1 MSNYRKIAEQALLKS
16 LTRNKSKLNEGVV
29 YGDNITERMH
39 PQLEQELAERKHS
52 LGKHPAIPEG
62 DENNFEQKIMGKRFS
77 EVVNRY
83 KRAFDVDE
91 IDNTKLMTQM
101 MPMVHE
107 TMALETKHKKD
118 LEKLAEKMIRDEYDM
133 SEDIVEIKATLSP
146 KISLEGTKK
155 HPTPK
160 SNDFQ
165 FESHEDMV
173 NAKGEVYKRRFLN
186 AMIQGAAKKTNHMF
200 HLVDD
205 ELTNMDPR
213 LLNRY
218 SKVMS
223 AADYMYYVIPKM
235 DNGTSGGVVKVTF
248 PTADNPKA
256 VIEAEAM
263 IFPVLIHELVKGVME
278 LLSAHGLPK
287 DKKLGDYV
295 IDKADFLS
303 AEPWD
308 MRIGPALWD
317 RFTDCIDADDFNLK
331 HQLYMELASMPVN
344 EFNENMREILAGTN
358 KGKKMVKEIM
368 SSIKQELQEEEFDN
382 AMNELNSKEDKEYYT
397 LDEIMFGNDIE
408 LDEDD
413 DDVFNSDDLF

>member
-1 MSNYRKIAEQALLKS
+1 
-16 LTRNKSKLNEGVV
+16 
-29 YGDNITERMH
+29 MH

-91 IDNTKLMTQM
+91 IDNGKLMMQM

-107 TMALETKHKKD
+107 TMAIEGKHKKA
-118 LEKLAEKMIRDEYDM
+118 LEELAEKMIRQEYDM
-133 SEDIVEIKATLSP
+133 SEDVVEIKAKLSP
-146 KISLEGTKK
+146 NIMLEGTKK

-160 SNDFQ
+160 SNDYQ

-173 NAKGEVYKRRFLN
+173 NAKDEVYKRRFLN

-200 HLVDD
+200 HMVDD

-223 AADYMYYVIPKM
+223 AADYMYYVIPNM

-248 PTADNPKA
+248 PTPENPKA

-263 IFPVLIHELVKGVME
+263 VFPVLIHELVKGVME

-295 IDKADFLS
+295 VDKADFLA

-331 HQLYMELASMPVN
+331 HHLYMELASMPVK
-344 EFNENMREILAGTN
+344 EFNENIREILAGTN
-358 KGKKMVKEIM
+358 KGKKIVKEIM
-368 SSIKQELQEEEFDN
+368 DSVKKELKEEEFNN
-382 AMNELNSKEDKEYYT
+382 AIEELNSQEDKNYYT

-413 DDVFNSDDLF
+413 DDVFESDDLF